1 MPHSGA
7 EYSYFLE
14 AFGSL
19 HKFWGPLPSFVCAF
33 INVCILNPTSTAV
46 IILTFSEYVCHPF
59 AHQMSGMTPES
70 QDMVKKM
77 IAIVGLG
84 EQKKDRLIMYAGPQ
98 GEAVAHLQ
106 FCHSHPSAD
115 PSAYRLKPS
124 PVPEV
129 DVSLSPH

>member
-1 MPHSGA
+1 MSSFAGALTFVELSSVVPRSGA

-19 HKFWGPLPSFVCAF
+19 HKFWGPLPSFVYAF
-33 INVCILNPTSTAV
+33 VNVCILTPTSTAV

-59 AHQMSGMTPES
+59 AHQMSGMTPEL

-84 EQKKDRLIMYAGPQ
+84 EQKKDKLTFVLNLR
-98 GEAVAHLQ
+98 V
-106 FCHSHPSAD
+106 
-115 PSAYRLKPS
+115 R
-124 PVPEV
+124 V
-129 DVSLSPH
+129 